1 MWRITVAASL
11 VLMSAAALAD
21 DKGDCLNS
29 KDHELRIK
37 GCSALI
43 QNNPKDFA
51 AYYNRG
57 EAYGLKG
64 DSDRAISDYT
74 KAIVLNPNYA
84 PAYNGRGRAYTS
96 KGDYVRAVDDVTR
109 AGELTHKARPRPT
122 VAKIAPTKQKEVAKP
137 PPPVAAKAPVPAQP
151 PTPGKAPNAEKSS
164 VAGKASVVEKPPEG
178 SWQGPWPPWM
188 SR

>member
-11 VLMSAAALAD
+11 VFASAAALAD

-43 QNNPKDFA
+43 QYNPKDFA

-96 KGDYVRAVDDVTR
+96 KGDYVRAVADVTK
-109 AGELTHKARPRPT
+109 AGELTRKLRAGPAVVKGALGKAKT
-122 VAKIAPTKQKEVAKP
+122 
-137 PPPVAAKAPVPAQP
+137 AAHLG
-151 PTPGKAPNAEKSS
+151 TPGSASIAEKPS
-164 VAGKASVVEKPPEG
+164 VAGTAHVEKPSDESLPAWVK
-178 SWQGPWPPWM
+178 STVTN
-188 SR
+188 